1 MNSRSRLIV
10 AVLVVLAL
18 ASNFGVAYYF
28 KGSIDSFAEA
38 AAAVSP
44 NNQKKILFQ
53 GSRRRISSTLSRSI
67 GDSVRFRKSPAT
79 ASLRRATLTNISARR

>member
-38 AAAVSP
+38 APEQSE
-44 NNQKKILFQ
+44 Q
-53 GSRRRISSTLSRSI
+53 GDGSTQR
-67 GDSVRFRKSPAT
+67 
-79 ASLRRATLTNISARR
+79 